1 MANVRKCR
9 ETFFGYNFVAKFF
22 KIFLR
27 PEMDSAHAR
36 VPYRIFFGSK
46 FENFVPAP
54 FKMARCKIG
63 KDGSNSQNLS
73 FQVFLISYVIER
85 PLAVPKRYNMSGSG

>member
-1 MANVRKCR
+1 
-9 ETFFGYNFVAKFF
+9 
-22 KIFLR
+22 
-27 PEMDSAHAR
+27 MDSAHAR

-46 FENFVPAP
+46 FENFVPTP

-63 KDGSNSQNLS
+63 KDGSNCQNLS

-85 PLAVPKRYNMSGSG
+85 PLAVPKRYNMSGVRLSLKKLWPMFANVAKLFWAITFLQIF